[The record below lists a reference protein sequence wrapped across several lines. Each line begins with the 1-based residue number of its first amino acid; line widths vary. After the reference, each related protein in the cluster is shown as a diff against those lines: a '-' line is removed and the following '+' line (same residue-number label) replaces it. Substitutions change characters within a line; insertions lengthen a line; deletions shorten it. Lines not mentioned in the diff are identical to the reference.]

1 MRRSKLTNIEP
12 VTVLVSDST
21 AMGCQLLSDAL
32 KNSPYHFSVV
42 AHALNIK
49 EILQKVEEKEPQVTL
64 VSANLEEG
72 PLSGFPA
79 LQELHASHLKTKPV
93 MLLEVSAPE
102 MVVNAF
108 RAGAKGIFCRKRP
121 FEDLCKCIHSVNKG
135 QIWATSDELQCVLEV
150 LTRAAP
156 YQAIS
161 PHSKNIL
168 TKREREVVS
177 LVSQGMTNQDI
188 SRRLNLSTHTV
199 KNYLFRIFEKL
210 GISNRVELVLYSLDH
225 RDWTK
230 DS

>member
-1 MRRSKLTNIEP
+1 
-12 VTVLVSDST
+12 
-21 AMGCQLLSDAL
+21 MGCQLLSEAL
-32 KNSPYHFSVV
+32 KKSPYRFSVV
-42 AHALNIK
+42 AHALNVK
-49 EILQKVEEKEPQVTL
+49 EILQKVEEKKPQVTL

-72 PLSGFPA
+72 PLAGFPA
-79 LQELHASHLKTKPV
+79 LQELHASQLKTKPV
-93 MLLEVSAPE
+93 MLLEVSAPD

-108 RAGAKGIFCRKRP
+108 RAGAKGIFCRKKP

-135 QIWATSDELQCVLEV
+135 QIWASSDELQCVLEV

-161 PHSKNIL
+161 PHSANIL
-168 TKREREVVS
+168 TKRERDVVS

-225 RDWTK
+225 RDWSK

>member
-1 MRRSKLTNIEP
+1 MRRSKLTNIDP
-12 VTVLVSDST
+12 VTLLVSDST

-49 EILQKVEEKEPQVTL
+49 DILQKVEEKEPQVTL
-64 VSANLEEG
+64 ISANLEEG

-93 MLLEVSAPE
+93 MLLETSAPE

-108 RAGAKGIFCRKRP
+108 RAGAKGIFSRKRP
-121 FEDLCKCIHSVNKG
+121 FEDLCKCIHSVQKG

-156 YQAIS
+156 FQAIS
-161 PHSKNIL
+161 PLSKNIL

>member
-1 MRRSKLTNIEP
+1 
-12 VTVLVSDST
+12 
-21 AMGCQLLSDAL
+21 MGCQLLSEAL
-32 KNSPYHFSVV
+32 KKSPYRFSVV
-42 AHALNIK
+42 AHALNVK
-49 EILQKVEEKEPQVTL
+49 EILRRVEEKKPQVTL

-72 PLSGFPA
+72 PLAGFPA
-79 LQELHASHLKTKPV
+79 LQELHASQLKTKPV
-93 MLLEVSAPE
+93 MLLEVSAPD

-108 RAGAKGIFCRKRP
+108 RAGAKGIFCRKKP

-135 QIWATSDELQCVLEV
+135 QIWASSDELQCVLEV

-161 PHSKNIL
+161 PHAKSIL
-168 TKREREVVS
+168 TKRERDVVS
-177 LVSQGMTNQDI
+177 LVSEGMTNQDI

-225 RDWTK
+225 RDWSK